1 MGKLNRHSKH
11 RAMIVQNVVQYY
23 VDINVEVLHQI
34 TYCVHTVDY
43 RLGHAWLAFHSTRDV
58 TIKVLNSRLCN
69 VHSCLAV
76 CYRYF
81 DKLFI
86 TNINKIVKLDNSKLR
101 CGSK

>member
-43 RLGHAWLAFHSTRDV
+43 RLGHAWIAFHVVRVTSQSKFYIQGYVMFTR
-58 TIKVLNSRLCN
+58 VLRYVIGILINCLSRIFED
-69 VHSCLAV
+69 
-76 CYRYF
+76 Y
-81 DKLFI
+81 
-86 TNINKIVKLDNSKLR
+86 
-101 CGSK
+101 